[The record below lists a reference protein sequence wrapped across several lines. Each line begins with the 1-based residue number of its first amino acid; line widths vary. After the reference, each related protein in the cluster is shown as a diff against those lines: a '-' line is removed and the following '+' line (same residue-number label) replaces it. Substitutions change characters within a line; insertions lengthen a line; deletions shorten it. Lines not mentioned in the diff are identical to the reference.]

1 MYMSGIIRVTP
12 AELRDMAGRYNNE
25 SGQVQELV
33 SRLDTMKSQLQDMWE
48 GASSEA
54 FAAQYEELKP
64 SFVEMSNLLTKI
76 AKQLDD
82 SANVLEDTD
91 NQIASQIR
99 G

>member
-1 MYMSGIIRVTP
+1 MSGIIRVTP
-12 AELRDMAGRYNNE
+12 AELRDMSGRYTNE

-33 SRLDTMKSQLQDMWE
+33 SRLDTMKNQLQDMWE

>member
-1 MYMSGIIRVTP
+1 MSGIIRVTP

-33 SRLDTMKSQLQDMWE
+33 SRLDTIKSQLQDMWE

>member
-1 MYMSGIIRVTP
+1 MSGIIRVTP

-99 G
+99 S

>member
-1 MYMSGIIRVTP
+1 MSGIIRVTP
-12 AELRDMAGRYNNE
+12 AELRDMAARYNNE
-25 SGQVQELV
+25 SGQVQDLV
-33 SRLDTMKSQLQDMWE
+33 GRLDTMKSQLQDMWE

-54 FAAQYEELKP
+54 FVAQYEELKP
-64 SFVEMSNLLTKI
+64 SFIEMSNLLNKI

>member
-1 MYMSGIIRVTP
+1 MSGIIRVTP
-12 AELRDMAGRYNNE
+12 AELCDMAGRYTNE

-33 SRLDTMKSQLQDMWE
+33 SRLDTMKNQLQDMWE

>member
-1 MYMSGIIRVTP
+1 MSGIIRVTP

-25 SGQVQELV
+25 GGQVQELV
-33 SRLDTMKSQLQDMWE
+33 SRLDTMKNQLQDMWE

>member
-1 MYMSGIIRVTP
+1 MSGIIRVTP

-25 SGQVQELV
+25 GGQVQELV
-33 SRLDTMKSQLQDMWE
+33 SRLDTMKNQLQDMWE
-48 GASSEA
+48 GASSDA

-76 AKQLDD
+76 AKQVDD

>member
-1 MYMSGIIRVTP
+1 MSGIIRVTP

>member
-1 MYMSGIIRVTP
+1 
-12 AELRDMAGRYNNE
+12 MAGRYTNE

-33 SRLDTMKSQLQDMWE
+33 SRLDTMKNQLQDMWE

>member
-1 MYMSGIIRVTP
+1 
-12 AELRDMAGRYNNE
+12 
-25 SGQVQELV
+25 
-33 SRLDTMKSQLQDMWE
+33 RLDMMRNQLQDMWE
-48 GASSEA
+48 GSSSQA
-54 FAAQYEELKP
+54 FIAQYEELKP
-64 SFVEMSNLLTKI
+64 SFVEMSNLLNKI

>member
-1 MYMSGIIRVTP
+1 MAGQIRVTP
-12 AELRDMAGRYNNE
+12 AELYEMSQQYSSESAAVNDQIGRLN
-25 SGQVQELV
+25 GMIDFL
-33 SRLDTMKSQLQDMWE
+33 RGAWE

-64 SFVEMSNLLTKI
+64 SFIKMGELLQDVST
-76 AKQLDD
+76 QLHN
-82 SANVLEDTD
+82 AGKVLEDTD

>member
-1 MYMSGIIRVTP
+1 MSGIIRVTP
-12 AELRDMAGRYNNE
+12 AELRDMSSRYTNE

-33 SRLDTMKSQLQDMWE
+33 SRLDTMKNQLQDMWE